1 MGPRTTSG
9 GSRGDLVEVG
19 RRRRPE
25 ASHDPTA
32 FAGSGHVADAA
43 AVGMLAF
50 GHPERVSRSGI
61 GRDTTMGRL
70 GRNPHGAR
78 ARLFL
83 LLVLLVGLLG
93 VAFAGAILA
102 IPYVGGVVVVVGWC
116 AWLCSAVHVLQRS
129 GNRRRGQPYPDRLMR
144 HPQRFPVHEGQL
156 AQPARPAVRP
166 DQHRL
171 RNVDW
176 RATRARFAQLRT
188 EYAQFECDP
197 LAVVRLPA
205 LTDVTVA
212 STGRF
217 VDAFAEAQAL
227 DTDTEPPGAHGARFA
242 SAVDHAWRCWRAAR
256 DAAERIRLSAIPAD
270 ERIIVQRAIKL
281 LTMARESHHDTE
293 RAAAYAKARREL
305 AKLERSGTLALPPA
319 AAAAL
324 SAATRGQLPSARTQ
338 G

>member
-1 MGPRTTSG
+1 
-9 GSRGDLVEVG
+9 
-19 RRRRPE
+19 
-25 ASHDPTA
+25 
-32 FAGSGHVADAA
+32 
-43 AVGMLAF
+43 
-50 GHPERVSRSGI
+50 
-61 GRDTTMGRL
+61 MGRP
-70 GRNPHGAR
+70 GHNPHGAR

-93 VAFAGAILA
+93 VAFGGTILA
-102 IPYVGGVVVVVGWC
+102 IPYVGDVVVVVGWC

-129 GNRRRGQPYPDRLMR
+129 GTRRRGGPYPDRLVR
-144 HPQRFPVHEGQL
+144 DPERFPVQQGQL
-156 AQPARPAVRP
+156 AQPARPTLRQ

-171 RNVDW
+171 PGLDW

-197 LAVVRLPA
+197 LAVLRLPA

-227 DTDTEPPGAHGARFA
+227 DTDTEPPGAHCARFA
-242 SAVDHAWRCWRAAR
+242 SAVDQAWRCWRAAR
-256 DAAERIRLSAIPAD
+256 DAAERIRLSGIPAE
-270 ERIIVQRAIKL
+270 ERNIVRRAIKL
-281 LTMARESHHDTE
+281 LTMALESNHDTE
-293 RAAAYAKARREL
+293 RAAAYAKARMEL

-324 SAATRGQLPSARTQ
+324 SAAIRGQLPSARTQ

>member
-1 MGPRTTSG
+1 
-9 GSRGDLVEVG
+9 
-19 RRRRPE
+19 
-25 ASHDPTA
+25 
-32 FAGSGHVADAA
+32 
-43 AVGMLAF
+43 MLAL
-50 GHPERVSRSGI
+50 GHRERVSRSGI
-61 GRDTTMGRL
+61 GKDATMGRP
-70 GRNPHGAR
+70 GRNPHRAR

-93 VAFAGAILA
+93 MAFAGAILA
-102 IPYVGGVVVVVGWC
+102 IPDVGGVVVVVGWC

-129 GNRRRGQPYPDRLMR
+129 GHRRRNPLGQ
-144 HPQRFPVHEGQL
+144 
-156 AQPARPAVRP
+156 

-171 RNVDW
+171 RSVDW

-197 LAVVRLPA
+197 LAVLRLPA

-227 DTDTEPPGAHGARFA
+227 DTDTEPPRAHGARFA
-242 SAVDHAWRCWRAAR
+242 SAVDHAWRCWGAAR
-256 DAAERIRLSAIPAD
+256 DAAERIRLSGIPAD
-270 ERIIVQRAIKL
+270 ERVIVRRAIKL

-293 RAAAYAKARREL
+293 RAAAYAKARLEL
-305 AKLERSGTLALPPA
+305 AKLQRSGTLALPPA

-324 SAATRGQLPSARTQ
+324 SAAIRGQLPSARTQ